1 MTATHGTYDDSAP
14 LRVRLRDALGVAMKQ
29 RDRVAV
35 AALRSALGAIENA
48 EAVERGESADRG
60 LGIEQIPVGAG
71 AAEVP
76 RRVLTELDV
85 LGIVRAEIAD
95 REAAALGYEQA
106 GRSSRAE
113 HLRDEIRVLSRHLDS
128 DAA

>member
-1 MTATHGTYDDSAP
+1 MTPTYRSDDDGVP
-14 LRVRLRDALGVAMKQ
+14 LRGRLREALGVAIKQ

-35 AALRSALGAIENA
+35 AALRSALAAVENA
-48 EAVERGESADRG
+48 EAVERGESVDRR
-60 LGIEQIPVGAG
+60 LGIEQIPVGVG

-76 RRVLTELDV
+76 RRELTELDV

-95 REAAALGYEQA
+95 RESAALGYERA
-106 GRSSRAE
+106 GRSARAE
-113 HLRDEIRVLSRHLDS
+113 RLREEISVLSRHVDS

>member
-1 MTATHGTYDDSAP
+1 MTPTHGSHDDGVP
-14 LRVRLRDALGVAMKQ
+14 LRERLRDALGVAIKQ

-35 AALRSALGAIENA
+35 TALRSALAAIENA
-48 EAVERGESADRG
+48 GAVERGESVDRR
-60 LGIEQIPVGAG
+60 LAIEQIPVGVG

-85 LGIVRAEIAD
+85 LGIVRGEIAD
-95 REAAALGYEQA
+95 RESAALGYEQA
-106 GRSSRAE
+106 GRSERAGQ
-113 HLRDEIRVLSRHLDS
+113 LREEIRVLSRHVDS